1 MGKPAI
7 TVLLAALQ
15 AALCVSSAAAS
26 PAAEA
31 NVRWLPPECAAV
43 LDRPCPTRTTERPR
57 HAGIGL
63 YRRGYAAIEQG
74 DLDGALKSLCE
85 ALASAR
91 GFDRGDVRWAETFD
105 ELGLLGFQR
114 GDLDRA
120 EALQGAPPRRRSC
133 SPSARRPA
141 TFRPP
146 RRIAAALSLR
156 TYLGHLALVYDR
168 QERVAEMR
176 ELEGAPYRILGM
188 GYVPAPAILAR
199 LDWLISRYLLAEDMK
214 AADWL
219 SKLRRRLRAESS
231 ER

>member
-1 MGKPAI
+1 MSKQAI
-7 TVLLAALQ
+7 TILLATLQ
-15 AALCVSSAAAS
+15 AALWPSSAAAS

-31 NVRWLPPECAAV
+31 NARWLPLECAAM
-43 LDRPCPTRTTERPR
+43 LDSSLPEESNGTVEARWNQ
-57 HAGIGL
+57 A

-85 ALASAR
+85 ALAAAR

-105 ELGLLGFQR
+105 ELGLLSFQR
-114 GDLDRA
+114 GDIGRA
-120 EALQGAPPRRRSC
+120 EALQGAAAAEILLALG
-133 SPSARRPA
+133 PSARDQPA
-141 TFRPP
+141 AEKDRCS
-146 RRIAAALSLR
+146 LSLR
-156 TYLGHLALVYDR
+156 TYLGRLALVYER
-168 QERVAEMR
+168 QGRAAEMR

-188 GYVPAPAILAR
+188 GYVPAPAVLAR

-219 SKLRRRLRAESS
+219 SKLRRRLQAESA